1 MTASFVKE
9 LMRRAALETAEAGRA
24 TVTDRDVTVALDE
37 LLGDAS
43 ALTRALLGVR
53 QPGDPE
59 PADPHAWMRA
69 RPGDD

>member
-1 MTASFVKE
+1 VTASFVKE

-37 LLGDAS
+37 LLGEAS
-43 ALTRALLGVR
+43 ALTRALGVR

>member
-1 MTASFVKE
+1 
-9 LMRRAALETAEAGRA
+9 
-24 TVTDRDVTVALDE
+24 VTDRDVTVALDE
-37 LLGDAS
+37 LLGEAS